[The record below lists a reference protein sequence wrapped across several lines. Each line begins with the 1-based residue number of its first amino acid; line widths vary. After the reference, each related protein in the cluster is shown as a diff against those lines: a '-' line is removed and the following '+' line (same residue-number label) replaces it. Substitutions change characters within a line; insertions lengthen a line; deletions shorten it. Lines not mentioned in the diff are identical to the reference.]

1 MNKNIH
7 TAPKRKTKFNFIDAL
22 LILVILAAAILIVY
36 FFTSDGMGSSASAV
50 TLEYQVLI
58 NGVRDEYRDLIQI
71 GDRVIDSVGL
81 FEIGKVSDVK
91 YEAYLYPVE
100 NAREGTIVLSEY
112 PDHSNIILY
121 IRADATVENGFY
133 YINGYKLAVG
143 TLVCVRT
150 PNFTEAGYC
159 TVITEVE

>member
-1 MNKNIH
+1 MNKTIH

-22 LILVILAAAILIVY
+22 LILVILAAALLIVY
-36 FFTSDGMGSSASAV
+36 FFTSDGIGNRSSAV

-58 NGVRDEYRDLIQI
+58 TGVQNEYRDLVQI
-71 GDRVIDSVGL
+71 GDGVIDSVGL
-81 FEIGKVSDVK
+81 FEIGTVSDVK
-91 YEAYLYPVE
+91 YEDYLYAVE
-100 NAREGTIVLSEY
+100 NPKDGTVVLSEY

-121 IRADATVENGFY
+121 IRADATIENGFY

-143 TLVCVRT
+143 KLVCVRS

>member
-1 MNKNIH
+1 MNKNIQ

-36 FFTSDGMGSSASAV
+36 FFTSDGLGTNTSAV

-58 NGVRDEYRDLIQI
+58 TGVRNEYRDLIQI
-71 GDRVIDSVGL
+71 GDGVIDSVGL
-81 FEIGKVSDVK
+81 FEIGTVSDVK
-91 YEAYLYPVE
+91 YEDYLYPVE
-100 NAREGTIVLSEY
+100 NARDGTVVLSEY

-121 IRADATVENGFY
+121 IRADAAVDSGFY
-133 YINGYKLAVG
+133 YINGFKLAVG
-143 TLVCVRT
+143 TLVSVCT